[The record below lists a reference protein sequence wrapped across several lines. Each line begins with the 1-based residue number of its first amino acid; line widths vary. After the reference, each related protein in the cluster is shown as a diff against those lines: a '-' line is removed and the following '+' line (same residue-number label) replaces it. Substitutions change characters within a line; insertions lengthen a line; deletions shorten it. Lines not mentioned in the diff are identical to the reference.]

1 MILRTK
7 AANSLCPQANARFSQ
22 AVERASTTTETIST
36 DSFCGETPEIGY
48 SLFVD
53 SASLATGNHSK
64 TGFFS
69 EAYLV

>member
-36 DSFCGETPEIGY
+36 DSTCGETPEIGY

-53 SASLATGNHSK
+53 SASLAPGSRNSITFRKRS
-64 TGFFS
+64 FAS
-69 EAYLV
+69 